1 MLSRRRRSIYTEL
14 PVVSRRKSERTLV
27 AKYRRRRRSPPTER
41 AGLGRQGRSGQ
52 STGGWRYRRQR
63 LGCRIDRDQRHDH
76 YSTDPLDRTLVLKG
90 VSMALI
96 ACSECGRAVSEKAP
110 ACIGCGAPLSTSSS
124 IDLVPRRS
132 NSPPPTREQIKR
144 RVLLSLTMLV
154 LGVILANLLDHRP
167 DSRAPSFVAAL
178 LIICGLSWFMVV
190 LIHAVSSRR

>member
-1 MLSRRRRSIYTEL
+1 M
-14 PVVSRRKSERTLV
+14 
-27 AKYRRRRRSPPTER
+27 
-41 AGLGRQGRSGQ
+41 
-52 STGGWRYRRQR
+52 
-63 LGCRIDRDQRHDH
+63 
-76 YSTDPLDRTLVLKG
+76 LKG

-132 NSPPPTREQIKR
+132 NAPPPSREQIKR

-154 LGVILANLLDHRP
+154 LGVILAILLDHRP